1 MSTIVNLHKTPA
13 TALAQ
18 YERLQAALPLAVAE
32 ARSSVNG
39 HVMFDFGV
47 CHGADTVTGNN
58 QYDWHLLVYMC
69 EWDLYKGDSRILWRR
84 ESDNSLADAVL
95 GQLVGERMTAFDR
108 DDSDDCFIL
117 HFTGGYRLNMDPDF
131 YGYDAANDMFMLFEY
146 GQDDCLSFS
155 PKKRFYPA
163 A

>member
-1 MSTIVNLHKTPA
+1 MSTLVNLHKTPA

-18 YERLQAALPLAVAE
+18 FQRLQAALPLVVAQ
-32 ARSSVNG
+32 ARCGLAG
-39 HVMFDFGV
+39 HVMIDFGAARGKDAV
-47 CHGADTVTGNN
+47 TGAD

-69 EWDLYKGDSRILWRR
+69 EWDLYKNNSRVLWRR
-84 ESDNSLADAVL
+84 ESDNTLADAVL

-108 DDSDDCFIL
+108 DDTDDCFIL
-117 HFTGGYRLNMDPDF
+117 HFSGGFSLNIDPDF
-131 YGYDAANDMFMLFEY
+131 YGYDAKDDMFMLFEY
-146 GQDDCLSFS
+146 GRDDCLSFS